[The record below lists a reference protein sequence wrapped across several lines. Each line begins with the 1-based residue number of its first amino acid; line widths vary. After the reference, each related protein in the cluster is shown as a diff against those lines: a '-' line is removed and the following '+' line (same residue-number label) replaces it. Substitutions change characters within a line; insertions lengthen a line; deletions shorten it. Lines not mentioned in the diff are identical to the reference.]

1 MMQMSRQGLAP
12 ALIVALILIGTGW
25 CSGLAQA
32 QIVGP
37 PPGVNGAQPAPRNT
51 AGPVTA
57 ARSNGAATTP
67 ERPPPSASEPTTSGT
82 APARAGP
89 VSPPPP
95 TPSITD
101 VEDPSS
107 PGTTSVASTDVPT
120 ATPTAPAANNGPYI
134 ALGAVTAVILAA
146 MGAMFLLF
154 TSRFGALQREIE
166 AVRHDEPEPL
176 VSDHSFQ
183 FDPRALPPPRP
194 WTERLAGVRRDTI
207 PAVAPPEQVLA
218 AASDGQVDMS
228 EALSGLAHDVSALIN
243 HAFNTDETMN
253 LLRRAIERSASR
265 PDGAPR
271 GMPEGLARLIH
282 EEVEAAIAQRLG
294 RPEATP
300 IMRAP
305 EPAPPPT
312 LAPELGPT
320 LPLQPVPSF
329 GDLWTCADRLF
340 RRVGLTNVTEEA
352 FQQAL
357 VDKKAEIL
365 ADGSYAQR
373 PDLLRAS
380 PEAQNMAGVLRLA
393 STAWANRSDEVTIPV
408 AYRAFFADFVNDYA
422 DPASAFELIWAE
434 SGESA
439 KDSAHETSRKDGV
452 RHEVVSGVR
461 WPGLRGG
468 GEVYMRAKVAIA
480 GGDGAP
486 DCAKQGARTE
496 MACPDWLTF

>member
-1 MMQMSRQGLAP
+1 MMQMSQWGPAP
-12 ALIVALILIGTGW
+12 ALIVALALTGAGL

-32 QIVGP
+32 EPFGP
-37 PPGVNGAQPAPRNT
+37 PLGVNGAQPAPRNT
-51 AGPVTA
+51 T
-57 ARSNGAATTP
+57 TTP
-67 ERPPPSASEPTTSGT
+67 ATPPLSASEPTTAGT

-95 TPSITD
+95 SPSSTD
-101 VEDPSS
+101 VEDASG
-107 PGTTSVASTDVPT
+107 PGTTAAPSTDVPT
-120 ATPTAPAANNGPYI
+120 ATLAAPAVGNGPYI
-134 ALGAVTAVILAA
+134 ALGAVTAFILAA
-146 MGAMFLLF
+146 MAAMFLLF
-154 TSRFGALQREIE
+154 ISRFGALQREIAYVQRE
-166 AVRHDEPEPL
+166 EPEPL
-176 VSDHSFQ
+176 AIDHTFQ
-183 FDPRALPPPRP
+183 FDPRAVPPPRP
-194 WTERLAGVRRDTI
+194 WTERLAGVRRDTV

-218 AASDGQVDMS
+218 AGSDGQVDMPA
-228 EALSGLAHDVSALIN
+228 ALSGLAHDVSALIN

-253 LLRRAIERSASR
+253 LLHQAVARGASR

-294 RPEATP
+294 RSDAAPVAS
-300 IMRAP
+300 AP
-305 EPAPPPT
+305 EPAPPPPPT
-312 LAPELGPT
+312 LAPEPGP
-320 LPLQPVPSF
+320 LIPPQPVASF

-422 DPASAFELIWAE
+422 DPAGAFELVWAE

-480 GGDGAP
+480 
-486 DCAKQGARTE
+486 
-496 MACPDWLTF
+496 